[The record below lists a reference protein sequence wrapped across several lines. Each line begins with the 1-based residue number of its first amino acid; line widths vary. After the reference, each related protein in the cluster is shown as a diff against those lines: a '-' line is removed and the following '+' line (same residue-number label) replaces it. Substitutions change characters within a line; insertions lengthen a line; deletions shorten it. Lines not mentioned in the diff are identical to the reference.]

1 MNDWKN
7 TPEGG
12 GRLTP
17 RSLLAVALVYL
28 GVSYVCGGVTMALGF
43 IAGPLASPAVGIIL
57 LVIAA
62 RIYRGENP
70 LQ

>member
-1 MNDWKN
+1 M
-7 TPEGG
+7 
-12 GRLTP
+12 
-17 RSLLAVALVYL
+17 ALVYL
-28 GVSYVCGGVTMALGF
+28 GVSYLCGGATMILGF
-43 IAGPLASPAVGIIL
+43 IAGPFASPAVGIIL